1 MCRVAAV
8 RQVKYSGRA
17 SAAATAT
24 ASPQI
29 HSAESLEL
37 IEEAF
42 EIYQDE

>member
-1 MCRVAAV
+1 V

-24 ASPQI
+24 ASPHI
-29 HSAESLEL
+29 HSTESLEL

-42 EIYQDE
+42 DNYGDE